1 MNDYEYTFNQDVREK
16 KSIAH
21 SARHKKNGSKSKYV
35 SLPHDHL
42 TKKQKEALNGPTK
55 TICLGKA
62 MSWNDFKGI
71 RKDLQEEYLT
81 TLRDRYSVTLKDIAE
96 MLGTTHGRLSS
107 YKSERKLN
115 VSFPRGRKIMSLEQ
129 KEAWRIFCEGEPEV
143 KVEEDIQVVEEP
155 STKEPE
161 KAEISLKPVDWA
173 VFKTWNVDVQKVYLK
188 SIRGRF
194 AVGTTLIAQMMSVE
208 REEFYSY
215 CVRNGLDA
223 ILKGATKPTDIQKEA
238 WLAFCGSTIEE
249 QVAVEPDNNL
259 RLIPSSF
266 SVEFNGYVTMADI
279 SAMIQK
285 MTGNDYLLGKVRI
298 CYESEAK

>member
-1 MNDYEYTFNQDVREK
+1 MNDCEYTFMQDVREK
-16 KSIAH
+16 KNIAH

-42 TKKQKEALNGPTK
+42 TKKEKEALNGPTK

-62 MSWNDFKGI
+62 MSWNEFKGI

-129 KEAWRIFCEGEPEV
+129 KEAW
-143 KVEEDIQVVEEP
+143 Q
-155 STKEPE
+155 
-161 KAEISLKPVDWA
+161 
-173 VFKTWNVDVQKVYLK
+173 
-188 SIRGRF
+188 
-194 AVGTTLIAQMMSVE
+194 
-208 REEFYSY
+208 
-215 CVRNGLDA
+215 
-223 ILKGATKPTDIQKEA
+223 
-238 WLAFCGSTIEE
+238 AFCGSTIEE
-249 QVAVEPDNNL
+249 TPVEEPITVEPDNTL
-259 RLIPSSF
+259 LLVPTSF

-285 MTGNDYLLGKVRI
+285 MTGTDYLMGKVRI
-298 CYESEAK
+298 CYEKE